1 MQDHIFRMYDIRGIV
16 GTELLIDQV
25 YDCARAFALHALTRS
40 PHLTTVAVGMDGRIH
55 SSAIKDEFVRG
66 LRESGLSVIF
76 IGVCPT
82 PLVSFAQYWLPVQ
95 AACMIT
101 ASHNPKDYNG
111 IKFFLDK
118 KPVFNQE
125 IQEIHALF
133 KAKKHVI
140 PAHIG
145 SYQEHLLLPEYVAFL
160 KRLFPHLIGAPIKV
174 VFDCGNGAVGTVLP
188 AVCKAL
194 EFSSVSI
201 LYVEVDG
208 TYPNHEADPSVEEN
222 LHDLQRAVVQS
233 QAAVGIAFDGDG
245 DRMGAV
251 TAAGSMVPGDQLLA
265 VLSKPV
271 LEALPGARLVCDAK
285 CSGGLHEWVERR
297 GGKVCM
303 SPSGHAFIRQK
314 MEQEGAVIGG
324 ELSCHFFFK
333 DRYFGYDDG
342 VYAAL
347 RLLELLVLSQRT
359 LESFLQEFPHCI
371 TSPELRIPCK
381 QGEGLAVIASVIEA
395 IEGTPGLTLSTIDGV
410 RVSMKEGWGLLRSSN
425 TQPVICLRLEA
436 DSHEGLAVV
445 RAFFIE
451 MLTKWYT
458 KEFLETVVRW

>member
-1 MQDHIFRMYDIRGIV
+1 MQDHIFRVYDIRGIV
-16 GTELLIDQV
+16 GTELLVDQV
-25 YDCARAFALHALTRS
+25 YDCARAFALYALTRC
-40 PHLTTVAVGMDGRIH
+40 PHLTTVAIGMDGRIH
-55 SSAIKDEFVRG
+55 SPVIKDEFVRG
-66 LRESGLSVIF
+66 LRDSGLSVIF

-82 PLVSFAQYWLPVQ
+82 PVVSFAQYWLPVQ

-118 KPVFNQE
+118 KPVFNKE
-125 IQEIHALF
+125 IQAIHALF
-133 KAKKHVI
+133 RAKNFVTSPCK
-140 PAHIG
+140 G
-145 SYQEHLLLPEYVAFL
+145 SYQEYLLLPDYVALL
-160 KRLFPHLIGAPIKV
+160 KRLFPHLVGAPLKI
-174 VFDCGNGAVGTVLP
+174 VFDCGNGAVGEVLP

-194 EFSSVSI
+194 ELSSVSI
-201 LYVEVDG
+201 LYGDVDG

-222 LHDLQRAVVQS
+222 LHDLQRAVLES
-233 QAAVGIAFDGDG
+233 QAAVGMAFDGDG

-251 TAAGSMVPGDQLLA
+251 TARGKMVPGDQLLA
-265 VLSKPV
+265 LLSKPV
-271 LEALPGARLVCDAK
+271 LEALPGTRVVCDAK
-285 CSGGLHEWVERR
+285 CSGGLHEFVERQ
-297 GGKVCM
+297 GGQICM

-314 MEQEGAVIGG
+314 MEQERALVGG

-359 LESFLQEFPHCI
+359 LESFLQEFPHRI
-371 TSPELRIPCK
+371 SSPELRISCK
-381 QGEGLAVIASVIEA
+381 QGEGLAVITSVIDA
-395 IEGTPGLTLSTIDGV
+395 TKGVPGLTLSTIDGV

-436 DSHEGLAVV
+436 DSQEGLAVV

-451 MLTKWYT
+451 RLTKWYS
-458 KEFLETVVRW
+458 KKYLETVVRW